1 MAAGAVSSLVPFSSL
16 LVDLPPP
23 LRKRIAEAYAST
35 PPRSPPLDLDRSR
48 RSNTSRVHVGY
59 LSFDFNNHPTAHLM
73 EGLFVHHNTSAFEVS
88 AWSYGKGSCFRVR
101 RVAQVIHIDDGSAY
115 RQSIPSLTEHFV
127 DVVLMGTNDA
137 AAAIERAR
145 VEILVDAQGHTLGML
160 SRPMLSV
167 TAIVG
172 QRHAIVAA
180 QPAPIIVN
188 FLVYPG
194 TSVMVRFGRRDV
206 IMTMDGRAE
215 HYTERLMLL
224 PQSYQV
230 NYYATY
236 GAVHDPTPRPLFKR
250 FAFANFNK
258 LDKIEPQVFGVWMAV
273 MRRVRRYFMEYRVV
287 TSPKTADARSH
298 KMSTASEVFATMDA
312 AVREAGASLVDKVK
326 GTIKFDVTGA
336 GQWLIQVKT
345 TPSGVSKATADD
357 KADVTITIS
366 ESNFLL
372 LIAEKLNPQAAFM
385 QGKIKLKGNMG
396 LASKLAAVIAAYK
409 QKAAS
414 SGSAPA
420 AAASVP
426 ATPTSSAQPKL
437 RSALLFA
444 SIGEAIKTKG
454 PELVSKVKGTI
465 QFVITPGNPL
475 HFRRNASTDIHTRTM
490 LGGAWHVDLK
500 NGTGSIEATSKP
512 ADITITT
519 SDDDFMAIAEG
530 KLNAQQ
536 HPFVDY
542 LMGSADH
549 GVPVEHSRKER
560 EADDFSES
568 TTVGQF

>member
-1 MAAGAVSSLVPFSSL
+1 
-16 LVDLPPP
+16 
-23 LRKRIAEAYAST
+23 
-35 PPRSPPLDLDRSR
+35 
-48 RSNTSRVHVGY
+48 
-59 LSFDFNNHPTAHLM
+59 
-73 EGLFVHHNTSAFEVS
+73 
-88 AWSYGKGSCFRVR
+88 
-101 RVAQVIHIDDGSAY
+101 
-115 RQSIPSLTEHFV
+115 
-127 DVVLMGTNDA
+127 
-137 AAAIERAR
+137 
-145 VEILVDAQGHTLGML
+145 
-160 SRPMLSV
+160 
-167 TAIVG
+167 
-172 QRHAIVAA
+172 
-180 QPAPIIVN
+180 
-188 FLVYPG
+188 
-194 TSVMVRFGRRDV
+194 
-206 IMTMDGRAE
+206 
-215 HYTERLMLL
+215 
-224 PQSYQV
+224 
-230 NYYATY
+230 
-236 GAVHDPTPRPLFKR
+236 
-250 FAFANFNK
+250 
-258 LDKIEPQVFGVWMAV
+258 
-273 MRRVRRYFMEYRVV
+273 
-287 TSPKTADARSH
+287 
-298 KMSTASEVFATMDA
+298 MSTASEVFATMDA

-465 QFVITPGNPL
+465 QFVITPG
-475 HFRRNASTDIHTRTM
+475 
-490 LGGAWHVDLK
+490 GAWHVDLK

-519 SDDDFMAIAEG
+519 ADDDFMAIAEG

-536 HPFVDY
+536 AFMKGKLKVKGN
-542 LMGSADH
+542 MGLAMKL
-549 GVPVEHSRKER
+549 PVVI
-560 EADDFSES
+560 EAAKAPRSKL
-568 TTVGQF
+568 